1 MPIGTSQGANRS
13 STQQNKHTIKPRLLN
28 IDEAASY
35 LGRTPG
41 ALRMLIHRGTIA
53 VVRIGGRVQ
62 LDREDLDRLIEVNKT
77 RETII

>member
-1 MPIGTSQGANRS
+1 MKNPVNTPFSNLK
-13 STQQNKHTIKPRLLN
+13 TQRLLN

-41 ALRMLIHRGTIA
+41 ALRMMIHRGSLP
-53 VVRIGGRVQ
+53 VVRLGGRRVQ

-77 RETII
+77 RETIF